1 MCWPERKAERNED
14 AEATATREGGRD
26 QLTFASLTAG
36 APLLNGQRT
45 VPGQHRALLPLTS
58 HLFVL
63 DKKRKGTDIRDQL
76 HSESKA
82 AAAVSSSYLTFS
94 LARKL

>member
-1 MCWPERKAERNED
+1 MKMQ
-14 AEATATREGGRD
+14 EATATREGGRD

-63 DKKRKGTDIRDQL
+63 DKKRKGTFGINFTLNPKPQL
-76 HSESKA
+76 
-82 AAAVSSSYLTFS
+82 
-94 LARKL
+94 